1 MFHVVEFYK
10 ENPVTV
16 AVVPKTWVVKT
27 TKGGFL
33 CYWPRSG
40 ASQKARKGFHPD
52 KEKWQRFSVKV
63 VDNCTTSDYEKAL
76 RWAKRAETQLNVNSS
91 SKEQLSRPHVL
102 PARFRHDSDSDT
114 TQIEDGNAPKAS
126 GRAADLPRPPHYHGD
141 AFTTRV
147 LTKMDQ
153 ILEAQQDLRKLL
165 STAVPARGVM
175 DPLPKASSTEDQLQ
189 ALCSRLT
196 REDQYR
202 EQLITFLALD
212 GASTLG
218 KTVRRMMSRLGTT
231 ALWFLYSMRGRKK
244 KSFGDLPLLQV
255 LVKACTTCHPGI
267 RIVDV
272 EREVAEFLKHAPF
285 KKGGSG
291 KVGKAN
297 PSALVSDDSDGPDTN
312 SPGQSPSSLLLF

>member
-1 MFHVVEFYK
+1 MRGQNH
-10 ENPVTV
+10 
-16 AVVPKTWVVKT
+16 
-27 TKGGFL
+27 KG
-33 CYWPRSG
+33 
-40 ASQKARKGFHPD
+40 
-52 KEKWQRFSVKV
+52 
-63 VDNCTTSDYEKAL
+63 DYEKAL

-91 SKEQLSRPHVL
+91 SKGQLSRPHVL

-114 TQIEDGNAPKAS
+114 TQIEDGNAAKAS

-141 AFTTRV
+141 GPVDTMSAQATDISQLVAMMSSFTTGV

-153 ILEAQQDLRKLL
+153 ILEAQQDLRKLV
-165 STAVPARGVM
+165 STAVPARGAM

-218 KTVRRMMSRLGTT
+218 KMVRRMMSRLGTT
-231 ALWFLYSMRGRKK
+231 ALWSLYSMRGRKK

-297 PSALVSDDSDGPDTN
+297 PSALVSDNSDGPDTN
-312 SPGQSPSSLLLF
+312 GPGQSPSSLLLF